1 MRFTGVSHTSF
12 SVTDMDRS
20 LAFYRDLLGMRVT
33 LDLERTGEYIE
44 QVVGFPDA
52 RLRIVGLKLPMGSD
66 HTLFA
71 TTEGRVRFHRSS
83 LGRTYVSVEP
93 PPSS

>member
-52 RLRIVGLKLPMGSD
+52 RLRIVGTCHRARAGAERTRRADVRRRAHARDERALD
-66 HTLFA
+66 HA
-71 TTEGRVRFHRSS
+71 VR
-83 LGRTYVSVEP
+83 EP
-93 PPSS
+93 AP